1 MAESKALSGDV
12 TELAQ
17 LLLAQSLTL
26 ATAESCTGGMIAA
39 RCTDL
44 AGSSRWFQGG
54 VVSYANALKIDL
66 LGVEPQ
72 TLEQF
77 GAVSAE
83 VAEQMARG
91 ALRSGQASVSIATTG
106 IAGPGG
112 AVAGKP
118 VGTVWFASVIKQ
130 HAVSVCKRFDGDR
143 EAVRLQATE
152 YALLHLIKRLKSTL

>member
-17 LLLAQSLTL
+17 LLLAQNLTL

-72 TLEQF
+72 NLEQF

-91 ALRSGQASVSIATTG
+91 ALRSGQASVSIAATG

-118 VGTVWFASVIKQ
+118 VGTVWFASVVKQ
-130 HAVSVCKRFDGDR
+130 RTVSVCKRFDGDR
-143 EAVRLQATE
+143 EAVRLQATD
-152 YALLHLIKRLKSTL
+152 YALLHLINRLKSTL